1 LATSVVEW
9 QELVRGDLMRIL
21 PAILLVST
29 LAVAQQSTTPDV
41 NPLQT
46 SQAVPA
52 LSDPKA
58 PPIPAPTVH
67 ALPAAPS
74 GAEAY
79 TLAAG
84 THIAV
89 TLKHAITTRSAREN
103 DPVYA
108 ETSFPVVSN
117 GRIVIPV
124 GTYVQGVIQRAQRP
138 GRVKGRGELLIH
150 FNSLIFP
157 SGYTLLLPG
166 AIDNVPGADKTE
178 MKDKKEGAIES
189 QGTKG
194 KDVGT
199 VASTVGTG
207 AAIGAMST
215 GTARGAGIGG
225 LAGAGV
231 GLASV
236 LLTRGPDVR
245 IESGTLVDMVLERE
259 IVVQHERVGASDAQT
274 FRIVH

>member
-1 LATSVVEW
+1 
-9 QELVRGDLMRIL
+9 MRIL

-124 GTYVQGVIQRAQRP
+124 GTSLPGVIQRAQRP
-138 GRVKGRGELLIH
+138 GRGKRRGELLIH